1 MPAHRKRRDSASTS
15 DTKVSRPLSPSGRGS
30 QPARDDEGKLQEV
43 FSRNAKMA
51 RGVLGITQEEIADRA
66 DLHRSY
72 ITQYEGNTR
81 NLTLRSVERIAH
93 ALRLDVRVLFDP
105 KLTERKLSRLIQ
117 TQSNPKAAKRS

>member
-1 MPAHRKRRDSASTS
+1 
-15 DTKVSRPLSPSGRGS
+15 
-30 QPARDDEGKLQEV
+30 
-43 FSRNAKMA
+43 MA

-93 ALRLDVRVLFDP
+93 ALQIDVRVLFDP
-105 KLTERKLSRLIQ
+105 ELTERKLSKLIQ
-117 TQSNPKAAKRS
+117 ARSDQRARGA